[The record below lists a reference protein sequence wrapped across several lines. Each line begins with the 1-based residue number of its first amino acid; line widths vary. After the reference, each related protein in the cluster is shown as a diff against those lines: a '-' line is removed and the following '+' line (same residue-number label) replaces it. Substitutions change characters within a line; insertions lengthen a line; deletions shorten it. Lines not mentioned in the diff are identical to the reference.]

1 MVQKHVKMFI
11 HQVSQGRVLFP
22 RLPAATAALHTVK
35 FFPPASLC
43 KHTSRHTCLH
53 FYLFH
58 PKDSTEHV
66 PSTWDAYT
74 AGVLIRFYTAQN
86 FTDRLRL

>member
-1 MVQKHVKMFI
+1 MFI
-11 HQVSQGRVLFP
+11 YEVSQGRVLFP
-22 RLPAATAALHTVK
+22 HLPATTPALHTVK

-43 KHTSRHTCLH
+43 KHTSRNSCLH
-53 FYLFH
+53 SYLFH

-74 AGVLIRFYTAQN
+74 AGVFILYTAQN
-86 FTDRLRL
+86 FIDRLRL